1 MKKAPDKEPL
11 HTLRSSATILKKQLS
26 CQLVIINQI
35 FVRPSGQQAL
45 RLYLLR
51 NLHKAGVH
59 IGSGSIWLLCK
70 IVPNFSV
77 MDFPYRPVN
86 FL

>member
-1 MKKAPDKEPL
+1 MLICYYK
-11 HTLRSSATILKKQLS
+11 S

-35 FVRPSGQQAL
+35 FVRPIDQQAL

-59 IGSGSIWLLCK
+59 IGSGTLLLLWK
-70 IVPNFSV
+70 IVPNFDV
-77 MDFPYRPVN
+77 MD
-86 FL
+86 LT